1 MLLVFTDLKPRKEFH
16 SPHLYLSNMKY
27 AITESQ
33 YKKILLNYL
42 NGIASDFICVKNT
55 SFRKRVDDSWIDIYT
70 SDNLK
75 FGTVWNAMST
85 LNTLGCKDELVLD
98 EDFINGFENT
108 IPIVMPKIFSKVVL
122 EYFNSKSGLGC
133 DCLEFSYFTGEYDQF
148 DDPLYK
154 LFHFNINN
162 Q

>member
-1 MLLVFTDLKPRKEFH
+1 MHIVD
-16 SPHLYLSNMKY
+16 
-27 AITESQ
+27 
-33 YKKILLNYL
+33 
-42 NGIASDFICVKNT
+42 
-55 SFRKRVDDSWIDIYT
+55 RVMYSLIDIYT

-122 EYFNSKSGLGC
+122 EYFNSKSGLEC

>member
-42 NGIASDFICVKNT
+42 NEFVGDFV
-55 SFRKRVDDSWIDIYT
+55 FEDDGHDVENWIDVYT
-70 SDNLK
+70 SDDLN
-75 FGTVWNAMST
+75 FGSVWDTTTTTITS
-85 LNTLGCKDELVLD
+85 GCNNELSLD
-98 EDFINGFENT
+98 EDFINGFEET
-108 IPIVMPKIFSKVVL
+108 MPVVMPKIFSKVVL

>member
-16 SPHLYLSNMKY
+16 SPHLYLYIMKY

-33 YKKILLNYL
+33 YKKILVNYL
-42 NGIASDFICVKNT
+42 NEFVGDFV
-55 SFRKRVDDSWIDIYT
+55 FEDDGHDVENWIDVYT
-70 SDNLK
+70 SDDLN
-75 FGTVWNAMST
+75 FGSVWDTTTTTITS
-85 LNTLGCKDELVLD
+85 GCNNELALD
-98 EDFINGFENT
+98 EDFINGFEET
-108 IPIVMPKIFSKVVL
+108 MPIVMPKIFSQVVL
-122 EYFNSKSGLGC
+122 EYFNSKSGLEC
-133 DCLEFSYFTGEYDQF
+133 DCLEFSYFTGEYDQY

>member
-1 MLLVFTDLKPRKEFH
+1 MLLVFTDRKPRKEFH

-27 AITESQ
+27 TITESQ
-33 YKKILLNYL
+33 YKKILINYL
-42 NGIASDFICVKNT
+42 NEFVGDFV
-55 SFRKRVDDSWIDIYT
+55 FEDDGHDVENWIDVYT
-70 SDNLK
+70 SDDLN
-75 FGTVWNAMST
+75 FGSVWDTTTTTITS
-85 LNTLGCKDELVLD
+85 GCNNELSLD
-98 EDFINGFENT
+98 EDFMHGFEET
-108 IPIVMPKIFSKVVL
+108 MPIVMPKIFSQVVL
-122 EYFNSKSGLGC
+122 EYFNSKSGLEC

>member
-1 MLLVFTDLKPRKEFH
+1 
-16 SPHLYLSNMKY
+16 MKY

-33 YKKILLNYL
+33 YKKILVNYL
-42 NGIASDFICVKNT
+42 NEFVGDFVFEDDNY
-55 SFRKRVDDSWIDIYT
+55 DEDSWIDIYT

-75 FGTVWNAMST
+75 FGSVWNATST
-85 LNTLGCKDELVLD
+85 MNTFGCKDELTLD

-108 IPIVMPKIFSKVVL
+108 IPIVMPKIFSQVVL
-122 EYFNSKSGLGC
+122 EYFNSKTGINC
-133 DCLEFSYFTGEYDQF
+133 DCIEFSYFTGEYDQF

>member
-1 MLLVFTDLKPRKEFH
+1 
-16 SPHLYLSNMKY
+16 MKY

-33 YKKILLNYL
+33 YKKILVNYL
-42 NGIASDFICVKNT
+42 NEFVGDFV
-55 SFRKRVDDSWIDIYT
+55 FEDDGHDVENWIDVYT
-70 SDNLK
+70 SDDLN
-75 FGTVWNAMST
+75 FGSVWDTTTTTITS
-85 LNTLGCKDELVLD
+85 GCNNELSLD
-98 EDFINGFENT
+98 EDFMHGFEET
-108 IPIVMPKIFSKVVL
+108 MPVVMPKIFSQVVL
-122 EYFNSKSGLGC
+122 EYFNSKSGLEC

>member
-42 NGIASDFICVKNT
+42 NEFVGDFV
-55 SFRKRVDDSWIDIYT
+55 FEDDGHDVENWIDVYT
-70 SDNLK
+70 SDDLN
-75 FGTVWNAMST
+75 FGSVWDTTTTTITS
-85 LNTLGCKDELVLD
+85 GCNNELALD
-98 EDFINGFENT
+98 EDFINGFEET
-108 IPIVMPKIFSKVVL
+108 MPIVMPKIFSQVVL
-122 EYFNSKSGLGC
+122 EYFNSKSGLEC
-133 DCLEFSYFTGEYDQF
+133 DCLEFSYFTGEYDQY

>member
-1 MLLVFTDLKPRKEFH
+1 
-16 SPHLYLSNMKY
+16 MKY

-33 YKKILLNYL
+33 YKKILINYL
-42 NGIASDFICVKNT
+42 NEFVGDFV
-55 SFRKRVDDSWIDIYT
+55 FEDDGHDVENWIDVYT
-70 SDNLK
+70 SDDLN
-75 FGTVWNAMST
+75 FGSVWDTTTTTITS
-85 LNTLGCKDELVLD
+85 GCNNELSLD
-98 EDFINGFENT
+98 EDFINGFEET
-108 IPIVMPKIFSKVVL
+108 MPIVMPKIFSQVVL
-122 EYFNSKSGLGC
+122 EYFNSKSGLEC

>member
-1 MLLVFTDLKPRKEFH
+1 
-16 SPHLYLSNMKY
+16 MKY

-42 NGIASDFICVKNT
+42 NEFVGDFV
-55 SFRKRVDDSWIDIYT
+55 FEDDGHDVENWIDVYT
-70 SDNLK
+70 SDDLN
-75 FGTVWNAMST
+75 FGSVWDTTTTTITS
-85 LNTLGCKDELVLD
+85 GCNNELSLD
-98 EDFINGFENT
+98 EDFINGFEET
-108 IPIVMPKIFSKVVL
+108 MPVVMPKIFSKVVL